1 MLPHSTQII
10 NALTASGMHS
20 TYSGFIKPLNLRDT
34 FNVYTDFTVLAPS
47 DAAFS
52 NSKKETDGILQG
64 LSEEEKRGVHGS
76 ILEYRILNGMNTY
89 QHVAVRK

>member
-1 MLPHSTQII
+1 ML
-10 NALTASGMHS
+10 AS
-20 TYSGFIKPLNLRDT
+20 
-34 FNVYTDFTVLAPS
+34 S

-52 NSKKETDGILQG
+52 NSKKETDRILQG